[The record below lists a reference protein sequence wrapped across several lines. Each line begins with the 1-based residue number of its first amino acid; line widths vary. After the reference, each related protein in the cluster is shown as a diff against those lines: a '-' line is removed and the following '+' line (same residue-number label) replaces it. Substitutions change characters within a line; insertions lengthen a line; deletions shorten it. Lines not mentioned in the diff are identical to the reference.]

1 MTNVL
6 GEKMSKPARNT
17 RKPASLRLETAGI
30 ALGVSALMF
39 TPTLALAQDA
49 AAQAETETE
58 TQALPTVS
66 VQGEPNPN
74 AQPGVPYKARTS
86 GDERLVRPLAETPKT
101 VTVITKEAIAE
112 SGYTDLRDIL
122 DAQPGITVGT
132 GENGNAF
139 GDRYIIRGQE
149 ARSDVF
155 VDGLRDPGMTTR
167 ESFAIEQLEIS
178 KGPDSTFAGRGSAG
192 GQINAITKQ
201 ANPAFNFATI
211 STAYGTD
218 DHTRVTVDANQSFGE
233 GFALRANVL
242 YTYEGVPD
250 RDPAERERYGLA
262 LSGFLAFTDDF
273 DITVDYYNLRAD
285 DKPDLGGLLVTSG
298 TVELPPAYVQDGDF
312 QSSDVDTMTLRARYR
327 FNESLRLTNL
337 LRYGTSDNDYA
348 VTGMGVNFATRYTA
362 GGTPFQ
368 SRSLSFHQG
377 WQEVAY
383 FVNQT
388 NLFYDTDVAGL
399 KNQFVFSVEYT
410 DHSVLNGVYT
420 SANAGAFNCSNAA
433 GGVLNSYCA
442 NNPDGS
448 YVSNLNSLLG
458 RQTNRSG
465 WDSDWQV
472 KTIGFSLM
480 DTVDITDDLSVFLG
494 GRVDRYDYS
503 LRTRNNTTGLITDRG
518 EEDDVLINGF
528 AGVTYDV
535 APGGIVYA
543 TIATATDIN
552 GGESDV
558 GTSSGYG
565 GTVLNPNTQLIGG
578 ADPERST
585 VIEIGT
591 KWNIFDEKLLLSAA
605 VFQVTK
611 TDVMEGADYSS
622 VGTFNTGENEVRGVE
637 FGLTGEILPG
647 LEAQA
652 GVAFM
657 RSEVTKAFN
666 QNNIGWGLANFADVS
681 ASAQLRYHV
690 TDAIAVGG
698 AVKYESER
706 PVGQPDTAAANA
718 RVVPDYTVYDL
729 FASYRIN
736 RNFNAR
742 LNINNVLDEDY
753 YLAGYR
759 SGAFVYKG
767 DGRQAILTIDYE
779 F

>member
-1 MTNVL
+1 MTIVL

-30 ALGVSALMF
+30 ALGVSALIF

-201 ANPAFNFATI
+201 ANPAFNFATV

-285 DKPDLGGLLVTSG
+285 DNPDLGGLLIASNEVL
-298 TVELPPAYVQDGDF
+298 LPPVYAQDGDF

-337 LRYGTSDNDYA
+337 LRYGTSVNDYV
-348 VTGMGVNFATRYTA
+348 VTGLSAAASARLTLT
-362 GGTPFQ
+362 GTPLT
-368 SRSLSFHQG
+368 SRTLSTHQG
-377 WQEVAY
+377 WQEVSY

-388 NLFYDTDVAGL
+388 NLFFDTELAGK
-399 KNQFVFSVEYT
+399 KNQFVFTVEYT

-420 SANAGAFNCSNAA
+420 WTGTPNCTNTAGTMQ
-433 GGVLNSYCA
+433 VYCA

-448 YVSNLNSLLG
+448 YVSNLNSVMN
-458 RQTNRSG
+458 RQSYRSG

-472 KTIGFSLM
+472 KTIGFSVM
-480 DTVDITDDLSVFLG
+480 DTVDITDDFSAFIG
-494 GRVDRYDYS
+494 GRVDRYNYS
-503 LRTRNNTTGLITDRG
+503 LRTRADSTGLITDRG

-535 APGGIVYA
+535 APGGMVYA

-605 VFQVTK
+605 AFQVTK

-622 VGTFNTGENEVRGVE
+622 TGTFNTGENEVRGVE

-729 FASYRIN
+729 FATYRIN

>member
-1 MTNVL
+1 MTN
-6 GEKMSKPARNT
+6 ATRNT
-17 RKPASLRLETAGI
+17 RKPASLRLETAQARTPNLKAGL

-39 TPTLALAQDA
+39 APALALGQQA
-49 AAQAETETE
+49 ATPAETETE
-58 TQALPTVS
+58 TLPTVD

-101 VTVITKEAIAE
+101 IEVITKEAIAE

-192 GQINAITKQ
+192 GQINAVTKQ

-218 DHTRVTVDANQSFGE
+218 DHTRVTVDANQTFGE
-233 GFALRANVL
+233 GFAIRANVL
-242 YTYEGVPD
+242 YAYEGVPD

-273 DITVDYYNLRAD
+273 DITVDYYGLRAD
-285 DKPDLGGLLVTSG
+285 ENPDLGGLLVSSG
-298 TVELPPAYVQDGDF
+298 NVVLPPAYAQDGDF
-312 QSSDVDTMTLRARYR
+312 QTSDVDTMTLRARYR

-337 LRYGTSDNDYA
+337 TRHGTSDNDYA
-348 VTGMGVNFATRYTA
+348 VTGMGANAATRYTA
-362 GGTPFQ
+362 AGTPFQ
-368 SRSLSFHQG
+368 SRSLSFHNG

-383 FVNQT
+383 FANQT
-388 NLFYDTDVAGL
+388 NLFYDTKLAGL
-399 KNQFVFSVEYT
+399 TNQFVVSIEYT
-410 DHSVLNGVYT
+410 DHSVINGVYT
-420 SANAGAFNCSNAA
+420 STNTGAFNCRSTAGAGALNAH
-433 GGVLNSYCA
+433 CA

-448 YVSNLNSLLG
+448 YVGNLNSLLG
-458 RQTNRSG
+458 RRVDRSG
-465 WDSDWQV
+465 WDSDWGV
-472 KTIGFSLM
+472 KTIGISLM
-480 DTVDITDDLSVFLG
+480 DTIDVTDDLSVFLG
-494 GRVDRYDYS
+494 GRVDRYDYN
-503 LRTRNNTTGLITDRG
+503 LKTRNNGTGAVTDYG
-518 EEDDVLINGF
+518 SVEDTLWNGF
-528 AGVTYDV
+528 LGVTYDV

-543 TIATATDIN
+543 TVGTAADIN

-565 GTVLNPNTQLIGG
+565 GTVTFNGSIGG
-578 ADPERST
+578 AKPERST

-591 KWNIFDEKLLLSAA
+591 KWNIFDEKLLLTAA
-605 VFQVTK
+605 AFQVRK
-611 TDVMEGADYSS
+611 TDVMEGADYASL
-622 VGTFNTGENEVRGVE
+622 GTFNTGENEVRGVE
-637 FGLTGEILPG
+637 LGLTGEILPG

-652 GVAFM
+652 GIAIM
-657 RSEVTKAFN
+657 RSEVTKSATAAN
-666 QNNIGWGLANFADVS
+666 VGWGLANFADVS

-690 TDAIAVGG
+690 TDALAVGG
-698 AVKYESER
+698 AVKYEGER
-706 PVGQPDTAAANA
+706 SVGQPDTAAVNA

-729 FASYRIN
+729 FATYRIN

-742 LNINNVLDEDY
+742 LNVNNLFDEDY
-753 YLAGYR
+753 YLAAYR

-767 DGRQAILTIDYE
+767 DGRQVTLTVDYE